1 MRWKTKKGD
10 KVLRIKNARIVK
22 NEELKEVNIYV
33 ERGKI
38 KDIVPGDEIL
48 LPVEKEINVK
58 GNIVFPGFIDPHV
71 HFDDPGFTEREDFE
85 TGTRSAAAGGITTII
100 DMPCTSIPPVTNG
113 KNFDYKLNIVKPK
126 AYVDFA
132 FWGGV
137 TPQQV
142 ESGEYRKSLKELKDK
157 GIIGVK
163 FYTISGMK
171 LYPRMTVPDM
181 DKTFRAVKE
190 LNLICA
196 IHAEDCYLVDYYSN
210 LMQEMRREDPESWY
224 EGRTYEAEPEAI
236 WSVVAITEKV
246 RNKLHIVHLSTK
258 EGLNII
264 RWAKVQGLDVST
276 ETCPQYLIFTI
287 EDFKKVGS
295 LLKIAPPL
303 RKEED
308 REELWRGLK
317 DGSIDF
323 ISTDHAA
330 GKYPEEKS
338 ESNIW
343 KNYAGI
349 PGTQLAVP
357 TILHYGYHQ
366 GRLTLGEIQ
375 KLMSENIA
383 QRYGLHPQKGVI
395 KVGGDAD
402 FTVVDLDKKWVVE
415 PSKLESKG
423 KYSPLIEKELT
434 GKIYMTIVRGEV
446 VYKED
451 KGIVGTK
458 GYGKLIKTKIK

>member
-1 MRWKTKKGD
+1 MI
-10 KVLRIKNARIVK
+10 RIKDARIVE
-22 NEELKEVNIYV
+22 NNQLKTVNIYI
-33 ERGKI
+33 EKGKM
-38 KDIVPGDEIL
+38 KDIVPQGEAL
-48 LPVEKEINVK
+48 LPVEKEIDAK

-85 TGTRSAAAGGITTII
+85 TGTRSAAAGGIATII
-100 DMPCTSIPPVTNG
+100 DMPCTSIPPVING
-113 KNFDYKLNIVKPK
+113 LNFDYKLNIVKPK

-137 TPQQV
+137 TPEQV
-142 ESGEYRKSLKELKDK
+142 ESGEYKRSLKELKDK

-163 FYTISGMK
+163 FYTISGME
-171 LYPRMTVPDM
+171 LYPRMPVPDM
-181 DKTFRAVKE
+181 DKVFRAAKE
-190 LNLICA
+190 LDLVCA
-196 IHAEDCYLVDYYSN
+196 VHAEDYYLVDYYFH
-210 LMQEMRREDPESWY
+210 LMQKMGREDPESWS
-224 EGRTYEAEPEAI
+224 EGRKYEAEPEAI
-236 WSVVAITEKV
+236 WSVVGITKKV
-246 RNKLHIVHLSTK
+246 GNKLHIVHLSTK

-264 RWAKVQGLDVST
+264 RWAKAHGVDVTT
-276 ETCPQYLIFTI
+276 ETCPQYLIFTA
-287 EDFKKVGS
+287 EDFKMMGS
-295 LLKIAPPL
+295 ILKIAPPL

-323 ISTDHAA
+323 ICTDHAA

-338 ESNIW
+338 SPNIW

-349 PGTQLAVP
+349 PGTQLAVS
-357 TILHYGYHQ
+357 IMLHYGYHQ

-375 KLMSENIA
+375 KLMSENTA
-383 QRYGLHPQKGVI
+383 KRYGLYPQKGII

-402 FTVVDLDKKWVVE
+402 FTIVDLDKKWVVE

-423 KYSPLIEKELT
+423 KYSPLAGKELK
-434 GKIYMTIVRGEV
+434 GQIYMTIVRGEV
-446 VYKED
+446 VYKGN

-458 GYGKLIKTKIK
+458 GYGKLIKNKIK

>member
-1 MRWKTKKGD
+1 MI
-10 KVLRIKNARIVK
+10 RIKNARIVEK
-22 NEELKEVNIYV
+22 NQLKTVNIYI
-33 ERGKI
+33 EKGKI
-38 KDIVPGDEIL
+38 KDIVPGGETL
-48 LPVEKEINVK
+48 HPVEKEIDTKEHV
-58 GNIVFPGFIDPHV
+58 VFPGFIDPHV

-85 TGTRSAAAGGITTII
+85 TGTRSAAAGGITTVI

-137 TPQQV
+137 TPGQIK
-142 ESGEYRKSLKELKDK
+142 SGEYRKNLEELKDS
-157 GIIGVK
+157 GIVGVK
-163 FYTISGMK
+163 FYTISGME
-171 LYPRMTVPDM
+171 LYPRMPVPDM
-181 DKTFRAVKE
+181 DKAFRAAKE
-190 LNLICA
+190 LDLVCA
-196 IHAEDCYLVDYYSN
+196 IHAEDYYLVDYYSH
-210 LMQEMRREDPESWY
+210 LMQEMGREDPESWS

-236 WSVVAITEKV
+236 WSVVGITEKV
-246 RNKLHIVHLSTK
+246 GNKLHIVHLSTK
-258 EGLNII
+258 EGLNVI
-264 RWAKVQGLDVST
+264 RWAKTQGLNVST
-276 ETCPQYLIFTI
+276 ETCPQYLIFTA
-287 EDFKKVGS
+287 EDFKKMGS
-295 LLKIAPPL
+295 ILKIAPPL

-323 ISTDHAA
+323 ICTDHAA

-338 ESNIW
+338 FYNIW

-357 TILHYGYHQ
+357 TMLHYGYRQ
-366 GRLTLGEIQ
+366 GRLTLSEIQ
-375 KLMSENIA
+375 KLMSENTA
-383 QRYGLHPQKGVI
+383 KRYGLYPQKGII

-402 FTVVDLDKKWVVE
+402 FTIVDLDKKWVVE
-415 PSKLESKG
+415 PTKLESKG
-423 KYSPLIEKELT
+423 KYSPLTGKELT
-434 GKIYMTIVRGEV
+434 GQIYMTIVRGEV
-446 VYKED
+446 VYKEN